1 MEGPAA
7 SQTASFLYFFLE
19 EEGENVPFQ
28 EASHC
33 WMQGINPTLNIKMT
47 GSQTNLNW
55 NLKS

>member
-7 SQTASFLYFFLE
+7 SQTLSFMYFFLE
-19 EEGENVPFQ
+19 EEGGNVLFQ
-28 EASHC
+28 QIPHC
-33 WMQGINPTLNIKMT
+33 WMQGINLTLNIKMT